1 MRVIPTLQVALIGL
15 MASASQALASEPIP
29 RPMTFSIF
37 REGQNIGRHSLAFEQ
52 EGSAQIVTVKVDI
65 SIQKLRVT
73 AYRFKHQAREVW
85 KDGQLESLKTSTED
99 NGRLYTVEGRH
110 TARGFEVVRTAPA
123 EMSAAEAANGGIAL
137 PVIDREALPA
147 DTLPTSLWK
156 VETVKRLTL
165 LNTQYG
171 TLSKIQ
177 VEALGREAVPLKS
190 GNREATHYHFTGDLL
205 MDLWFDDDGR
215 WVKATF
221 LPPEGSTVDYI
232 LDE

>member
-1 MRVIPTLQVALIGL
+1 MRIILILQVVLIGL
-15 MASASQALASEPIP
+15 MASVSQTLASEPIP
-29 RPMTFSIF
+29 RTVTFSIY
-37 REGQNIGRHSLAFEQ
+37 REGQNIGQHSLSFERQ
-52 EGSAQIVTVKVDI
+52 GSAQIVTVNVDI
-65 SIQKLRVT
+65 SIQKLGVV

-85 KDGQLESLKTSTED
+85 KDGQLENLKTSTDD
-99 NGRLYTVEGRH
+99 NGKLYAVEGHH
-110 TARGFEVVRTAPA
+110 TERGIEVERTAPG

-137 PVIDREALPA
+137 PLVERETLPA
-147 DTLPTSLWK
+147 NTLPTSLWN

-177 VEALGREAVPLKS
+177 VVALGREAVSLKS
-190 GNREATHYHFTGDLL
+190 GNREATHYHFTGDLR

-221 LPPEGSTVDYI
+221 LPPEGSTVDYV